1 MFYTG
6 GSGGF
11 LGFLGFGGSGALFY
25 TGGFRWFARRHLA
38 QRRKSPK
45 GDTSGGGHPR
55 RETRPEAKLPE
66 GRHARRRTIQ
76 KWILTLWQW
85 FLTQRRAL
93 APGRERCA

>member
-25 TGGFRWFARRHLA
+25 TGGFRWFARRLLA

-55 RETRPEAKLPE
+55 RETRPEAKLPG
-66 GRHARRRTIQ
+66 GRHARRRTSP
-76 KWILTLWQW
+76 KGDT
-85 FLTQRRAL
+85 
-93 APGRERCA
+93 P